1 MGYSGRVCSTGLFY
15 QEEPVGKSMPAEITL
30 LAGISSLRSVR
41 RFKPDQVPD
50 EALKTILKAASKAAS
65 GSNTQPWEFIVVRD
79 AKLKARLKEPMLS
92 TWLQRIRN
100 IPGMSGRMKDVY
112 DDATDMLRNTEK
124 VPVIIYCCLDLDRVS
139 KSEEV
144 RYASI
149 YPAVQNLMLAA
160 YALGLATCLTV
171 HGSTPTRGE
180 PDVKKILGIPD
191 HVKIACLIYLG
202 YPAVKLGPPKRKSIK
217 NFVHYDGW

>member
-1 MGYSGRVCSTGLFY
+1 
-15 QEEPVGKSMPAEITL
+15 MPSDVTVL
-30 LAGISSLRSVR
+30 KGINALRSVR
-41 RFKPDQVPD
+41 KFKPDPVPD
-50 EALKTILKAASKAAS
+50 KAIATMVEAASKAAS
-65 GSNTQPWEFIVVRD
+65 GSNTQPWEFIIVRNTE
-79 AKLKARLKEPMLS
+79 LKARLKEPMLK
-92 TWLQRIRN
+92 TWLERMRG
-100 IPGMSGRMKDVY
+100 IPGMSSRMKDVY
-112 DDATDMLRNTEK
+112 DDATEMLANSEK
-124 VPVIIYCCLDLDRVS
+124 VPVLIYCCLDLNRVS

-160 YALGLATCLTV
+160 YALGLGTCLTV

-180 PDVKKILGIPD
+180 PDVKKILGVPD

-202 YPAVKLGPPKRKSIK
+202 YPAVKHGPPKRKPMK